1 MKYIDKIILTYNSFL
16 KMKNEFKKIE
26 VKYMYIS
33 SIDIDK
39 NKEPDEM
46 IKEYNDIVNFGF
58 LSSHVIQNALSDKF
72 SYVFDKVIEKITDN
86 IDSYSLEYITDII
99 PKNSKF
105 GIDFLVSLS
114 KKYKNDTLEKRLNID
129 GKVKTIFK
137 DYYKQLFYDSNQYL
151 LYDYITTIKV
161 DDNQIIQHFID
172 TGFLNYAIN
181 LFKLFKKDRSVELEN
196 KLLNY
201 LVKNNKIHPDY
212 LNYCVSYAIN
222 VFKNPWM
229 EFEKIIIENEF
240 DNYYYY
246 NWVAEYI
253 SHYKRKLDPFNEKI
267 LNREDIYEPYN
278 LNYVIDYFSLIR
290 KSLSE
295 KIISKLEKII
305 LNDKNDDVFERNVY
319 SYSKKILKRRWTEQE
334 DKFFDYDHYNMTIQ
348 KGNKIISKD
357 KNKLEYLI
365 IYIKNFKITDIEL
378 DKKFMDIIKKDYM
391 LSYKFALAVK
401 KAVPELEPSI
411 ARGGNTSFNYA
422 TKILRAR
429 FPLGEKII
437 LKSRKANQYRVIFNL

>member
-151 LYDYITTIKV
+151 LYDYI
-161 DDNQIIQHFID
+161 N
-172 TGFLNYAIN
+172 
-181 LFKLFKKDRSVELEN
+181 
-196 KLLNY
+196 
-201 LVKNNKIHPDY
+201 
-212 LNYCVSYAIN
+212 
-222 VFKNPWM
+222 
-229 EFEKIIIENEF
+229 
-240 DNYYYY
+240 
-246 NWVAEYI
+246 
-253 SHYKRKLDPFNEKI
+253 
-267 LNREDIYEPYN
+267 
-278 LNYVIDYFSLIR
+278 
-290 KSLSE
+290 
-295 KIISKLEKII
+295 
-305 LNDKNDDVFERNVY
+305 
-319 SYSKKILKRRWTEQE
+319 
-334 DKFFDYDHYNMTIQ
+334 
-348 KGNKIISKD
+348 
-357 KNKLEYLI
+357 
-365 IYIKNFKITDIEL
+365 
-378 DKKFMDIIKKDYM
+378 
-391 LSYKFALAVK
+391 
-401 KAVPELEPSI
+401 
-411 ARGGNTSFNYA
+411 
-422 TKILRAR
+422 
-429 FPLGEKII
+429 
-437 LKSRKANQYRVIFNL
+437 